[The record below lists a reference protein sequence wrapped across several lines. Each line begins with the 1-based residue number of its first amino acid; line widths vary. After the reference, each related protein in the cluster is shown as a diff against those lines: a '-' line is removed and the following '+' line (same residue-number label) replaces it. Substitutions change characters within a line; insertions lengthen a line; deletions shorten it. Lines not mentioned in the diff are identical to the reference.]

1 MLACAVQKLNTVA
14 DRIPK
19 YNIQSYFIDELTSDQ
34 LQYLKSFD
42 HDIIETYSRNMIDVY
57 FEWDS
62 ISYQARLQEDRVSI
76 QIHIDYQTEELQRYV
91 KFKEECE
98 LQLTKIKNE
107 RIQYYKRM
115 YAKQ

>member
-1 MLACAVQKLNTVA
+1 MLACAVQKLITVA

-19 YNIQSYFIDELTSDQ
+19 YNIQSYFIDELTSEQ

-62 ISYQARLQEDRVSI
+62 VSYHDRLQEDRASI
-76 QIHIDYQTEELQRYV
+76 QIHIDYQTEELQRYIA
-91 KFKEECE
+91 FKEECE

-107 RIQYYKRM
+107 RIQYYKHM